1 MTSILWSNKIWVCD
15 IFDPVIHDGTKFYN
29 TSFGPNWCS
38 ARNHHAIAK
47 SNMKQQNPIL
57 WITLQYENN
66 TTYIIVWANNG
77 MCFVRTLQWR
87 HNGRDGVSNH
97 QPHNCLLNRL
107 FGRRS
112 KKTSKLRATG
122 LCAGNSPGTGE
133 FHAQRTSDAENVSIW
148 WRHHDLD
155 MLLQDRTVHSTIM
168 PLWTPSLISIDT

>member
-1 MTSILWSNKIWVCD
+1 MTSMLWSNKTWVCD

-38 ARNHHAIAK
+38 ARNHHAMAK

-57 WITLQYENN
+57 WITLQNENN

-112 KKTSKLRATG
+112 KKTSKLRIVTD
-122 LCAGNSPGTGE
+122 LCAGNSTHKWPVTRKM
-133 FHAQRTSDAENVSIW
+133 FSTW
-148 WRHHDLD
+148 WRHHDLN
-155 MLLQDRTVHSTIM
+155 MLLQGRTVHSTIM
-168 PLWTPSLISIDT
+168 PLWTPS